1 MQQIPILVP
10 LISSPNKPRLT
21 YSREFYRR
29 PHCSAASPLI
39 LWSRNA
45 NNPPTDLLRYTSH
58 LINHYHQPT
67 MPIQQVTVLYQ
78 TIILSDYLTQ
88 VNIILGLILI
98 FVKSVNLTSNKH
110 YPPLYAI
117 HILYTLIQL
126 AILKYI

>member
-1 MQQIPILVP
+1 
-10 LISSPNKPRLT
+10 
-21 YSREFYRR
+21 
-29 PHCSAASPLI
+29 
-39 LWSRNA
+39 
-45 NNPPTDLLRYTSH
+45 
-58 LINHYHQPT
+58 

-98 FVKSVNLTSNKH
+98 FVKSVNLTSNKY